1 MYCRNCGKQLEDNST
16 LCDECKE
23 KNQGEEKNIFDNL
36 SEGYKKLNTDDAK
49 NNPMGVFS
57 YLGILF
63 LIPLLLCEKN
73 KFVRFHVN
81 QGIVLFIFEAVSL
94 SLSGFL
100 LFIPILGWI
109 LTTFVSI
116 LSVVF
121 TILGIVNVCKNE
133 KKELP
138 LIGGIKIL
146 KD

>member
-1 MYCRNCGKQLEDNST
+1 MYCRNCGKEIDGNQTICE
-16 LCDECKE
+16 ECASKT
-23 KNQGEEKNIFDNL
+23 NEEKNIFDSM
-36 SEGYKKLNTDDAK
+36 SEGYKKINTDDVK
-49 NNPMGVFS
+49 NNPMGVFA

-81 QGIVLFIFEAVSL
+81 QGIVLFIIEIACGFI
-94 SLSGFL
+94 SGFL
-100 LFIPILGWI
+100 IFLPIIGIILAAFI
-109 LTTFVSI
+109 SI
-116 LSVVF
+116 LSIVF

>member
-1 MYCRNCGKQLEDNST
+1 MYCRNCGKEIDGNKT
-16 LCDECKE
+16 ICEECASKTT
-23 KNQGEEKNIFDNL
+23 EEKNIFDCM
-36 SEGYKKLNTDDAK
+36 SEGYKKINTDDAK

-81 QGIVLFIFEAVSL
+81 QGIVLFIFEIACSL
-94 SLSGFL
+94 VSGFL
-100 LFIPILGWI
+100 IFIPILGMI
-109 LTTFVSI
+109 LVTFVSI
-116 LSVVF
+116 LSIVF
-121 TILGIVNVCKNE
+121 AILGIVNVCKNE